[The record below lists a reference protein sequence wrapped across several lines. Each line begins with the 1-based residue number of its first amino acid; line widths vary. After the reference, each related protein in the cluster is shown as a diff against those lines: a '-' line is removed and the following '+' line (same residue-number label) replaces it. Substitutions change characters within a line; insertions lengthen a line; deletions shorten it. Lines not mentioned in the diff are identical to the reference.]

1 MNGMIEGNIVISILK
16 FPFLSC
22 IPFIKAENL
31 QKLSAHQILL
41 TSVVTKVDFSIW
53 SVIKSCTIATVKK
66 QHLTPLW
73 LSLYHYLGRVNKL

>member
-1 MNGMIEGNIVISILK
+1 MNVMIEGYIVISILK

-41 TSVVTKVDFSIW
+41 TSVVTKLDFSIW
-53 SVIKSCTIATVKK
+53 SVNKVLYYSYSKK
-66 QHLTPLW
+66 TTSHSTMAIFV
-73 LSLYHYLGRVNKL
+73 SLPWQSK